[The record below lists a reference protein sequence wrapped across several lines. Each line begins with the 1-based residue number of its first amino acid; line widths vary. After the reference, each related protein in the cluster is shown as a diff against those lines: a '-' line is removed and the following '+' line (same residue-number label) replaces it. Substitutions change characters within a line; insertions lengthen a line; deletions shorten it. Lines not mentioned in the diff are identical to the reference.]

1 MNAINELIA
10 EHEAVRLTLKIL
22 KKIGQQIDATGIIP
36 NPEHVEQLFDFFST
50 FVDRCHHGKEEELLF
65 PALEA
70 VGISRDGGPVG
81 VMLKEH
87 QQGRDL
93 VAKMKND
100 LSHFADGDHNAALNF
115 IKHADDY
122 IVLLDL
128 HIEKENNVLFPM
140 ALKHLS
146 ENKLAE
152 MQTGFDKIES
162 EKIGAGKHEQFHQML
177 EEFERFFLEANEV
190 VS

>member
-1 MNAINELIA
+1 MNAINELLS

-22 KKIGQQIDATGIIP
+22 KKIAQRIDETGKISDT
-36 NPEHVEQLFDFFST
+36 EHVEQLFEFFST

-65 PALEA
+65 PALEQ
-70 VGISRDGGPVG
+70 VGISREGGPVG

-100 LSHFADGDHNAALNF
+100 LSRYRDGGDNAALNF
-115 IKHADDY
+115 KKHADAY
-122 IVLLDL
+122 IALLDF

-140 ALKHLS
+140 AIKHLP
-146 ENKLAE
+146 ENMLVE
-152 MQTGFDKIES
+152 MKNGFDKIES
-162 EKIGAGKHEQFHQML
+162 EKIGVGKHEDFHQML
-177 EEFERFFLEANEV
+177 DALKRIYI
-190 VS
+190 